1 MKLLP
6 RLLLASLLAFP
17 AALLAAS
24 DHAASVD
31 TAPAGYPLRGVVTRV
46 LADKKLVLIRHEEI
60 PGFMKA
66 MTMAFHVADEIY
78 PHLTPGTEV
87 VATMR
92 PKQADGWHLIRVRV
106 LAAAGAELAPGVPYR
121 VTLASGSDQRFSGH
135 YAFTPPAAGDWRV
148 CVSTRA
154 AWVDLVPPSGKPA
167 ASKACTHA
175 NPEGFAKGPLYT
187 LAAGVT
193 HELHLTKAPDAE
205 LDVLILTFV
214 DQPTSVPNQTHP

>member
-46 LADKKLVLIRHEEI
+46 LAESKKLRLC
-60 PGFMKA
+60 
-66 MTMAFHVADEIY
+66 
-78 PHLTPGTEV
+78 L
-87 VATMR
+87 
-92 PKQADGWHLIRVRV
+92 L
-106 LAAAGAELAPGVPYR
+106 
-121 VTLASGSDQRFSGH
+121 SGQGNLLLLKGNR
-135 YAFTPPAAGDWRV
+135 RQ
-148 CVSTRA
+148 TRA

-214 DQPTSVPNQTHP
+214 DQPTSVPPDAPQGHPLKGVIVDILPARSALLVKHEEIPGYMKAMTMLLKVDVATLQSAAKGQAITATLVKRADGFWLEDVKVIP